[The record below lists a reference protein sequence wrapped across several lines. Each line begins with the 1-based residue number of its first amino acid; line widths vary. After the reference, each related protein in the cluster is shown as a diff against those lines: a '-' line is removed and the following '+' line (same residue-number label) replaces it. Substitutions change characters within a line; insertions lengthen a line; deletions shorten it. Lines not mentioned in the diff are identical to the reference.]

1 MHYFWG
7 PMTTIQHRRSAAS
20 TAATGALLAALLAGC
35 GGQTTSAPTATE
47 TPKPEIVKARISCEL
62 EGDKYAKLGD
72 GGYTITLQG
81 RPKYRSEGL
90 SPDAIGCVLAAVD
103 TPDSIIEQ
111 MDSTRALDGMQK
123 ASWDKY
129 SATWTFHPDDGAKII
144 LSQSR

>member
-1 MHYFWG
+1 
-7 PMTTIQHRRSAAS
+7 MTAIQHRRSAALM
-20 TAATGALLAALLAGC
+20 GAIGVMLVMLLAGC
-35 GGQTTSAPTATE
+35 GGQATSASTATE

-81 RPKYRSEGL
+81 RPKYRSEGP

-103 TPDSIIEQ
+103 TPDSVIEQ
-111 MDSTRALDGMQK
+111 IDSTRALDGMQK
-123 ASWDKY
+123 ASWDQF

-144 LSQSR
+144 VSQWK